1 VTRTAAPEKRAVR
14 NPTTRSALLF
24 AAPLLAAACKVGP
37 DFEPPKS
44 ELPDAFGPS
53 QAAPAAPI
61 SRVTTDPV
69 TTVRWWSLL
78 GEPALDALIERA
90 FEANPDVHLAQ
101 ARLREARAAR
111 GEAEAAL
118 LPEVDVSAAYRRSS
132 ATVVAPSRK
141 GELSATHDLYQA
153 GFDAAWEV
161 DVFGGA
167 RRGVEAADADLQAV
181 VEDERDLLVT
191 LAAEVTVDYCE
202 VVGARR
208 QAAIARDNLEAQTRT
223 ADLVRRRQ
231 LGGFVSSL
239 DVANAEAQMAIT
251 RSTLPG
257 FEIAARQ
264 SLVALTV
271 LLDRSPAELEQ
282 QLAAAAAIPGVPPVV
297 PMGLPSDL
305 VRRRPDVR
313 RAEAELHA
321 ATARIGVATSD
332 LYPKLSI
339 TGDLGVSADRVT
351 GLDRWSNRSWS
362 IGPTISWPVLDFGRV
377 RNAVHVEEARAEQS
391 QILFRQTVLV
401 ALQEVESALVAYVQ
415 EQERHSALSEAVAA
429 NRRAVSLATTL
440 YTQGQSGFLPVLDAQ
455 RSLFLAEDALVQS
468 DRNQA
473 TGLAALCKALGGG
486 WEEAL
491 PEPPPEPAASP
502 TPPTASA
509 P

>member
-1 VTRTAAPEKRAVR
+1 MKTSTRLILV
-14 NPTTRSALLF
+14 LG
-24 AAPLLAAACKVGP
+24 APLLAASCQVGP
-37 DFEPPKS
+37 DYEPQKS
-44 ELPDAFGPS
+44 GLPETFGSASAPS
-53 QAAPAAPI
+53 AEPI
-61 SRVTTDPV
+61 SRVTRDPV

-78 GEPALDALIERA
+78 GDPMLDALVERA
-90 FEANPDVHLAQ
+90 FDANLDVHLAQ

-111 GEAEAAL
+111 GLAEAAL
-118 LPEVDVSAAYRRSS
+118 APEVDASAAYRRTS

-141 GELSATHDLYQA
+141 GELAATHDLWQA
-153 GFDAAWEV
+153 GFDAAWEL
-161 DVFGGA
+161 DLFGGA
-167 RRGVEAADADLQAV
+167 RRGVEASEADLQAV

-202 VVGARR
+202 LVGARR
-208 QAAIARDNLEAQTRT
+208 QSAIARDNLEAQTRT

-231 LGGFVSSL
+231 RGGFVSSL

-264 SLVALTV
+264 SLLALTV
-271 LLDRSPAELEQ
+271 LLDRTPEELEQ
-282 QLAAAAAIPGVPPVV
+282 QLAAAAAIPAVPPVV
-297 PMGLPSDL
+297 PMGLPGDL

-332 LYPKLSI
+332 LYPKIAI

-362 IGPTISWPVLDFGRV
+362 IGPSLVWPVLDFGRV

-391 QILFRQTVLV
+391 QILFRRTVLI
-401 ALQEVESALVAYVQ
+401 ALQEVEAALVAYVQ
-415 EQERHSALSEAVAA
+415 EQERHMALAEAVAA
-429 NRRAVSLATTL
+429 NRRAVGLATTL

-468 DRNQA
+468 DKNQA

-486 WEEAL
+486 WEEAR
-491 PEPPPEPAASP
+491 PEPTPTSADRAADP
-502 TPPTASA
+502 SA

>member
-1 VTRTAAPEKRAVR
+1 MRPETRRI
-14 NPTTRSALLF
+14 ALLLG
-24 AAPLLAAACKVGP
+24 APLLAASCQVGP
-37 DFEPPKS
+37 DFEAPKS
-44 ELPDAFGPS
+44 ELPEAFGNEG
-53 QAAPAAPI
+53 AAPTEPI
-61 SRVTTDPV
+61 SRVTRDPV

-78 GEPALDALIERA
+78 RDPALDALVERA
-90 FEANPDVHLAQ
+90 FAANLDVHLAQ

-111 GEAEAAL
+111 GLAEAAL
-118 LPEVDVSAAYRRSS
+118 APEVDASAAYRRTS

-141 GELSATHDLYQA
+141 GELAATHDQWQA
-153 GFDAAWEV
+153 GFDAAWEI
-161 DVFGGA
+161 DLFGGA

-202 VVGARR
+202 LVGARR
-208 QAAIARDNLEAQTRT
+208 QAAIARDNL
-223 ADLVRRRQ
+223 
-231 LGGFVSSL
+231 
-239 DVANAEAQMAIT
+239 EAQMAIT

-271 LLDRSPAELEQ
+271 LLDRTPAELEQ
-282 QLAAAAAIPGVPPVV
+282 ELAAAAAIPGVPPVV

-321 ATARIGVATSD
+321 AVARIGVATSD
-332 LYPKLSI
+332 LYPKIAI
-339 TGDLGVSADRVT
+339 TGDIGVSADRVT

-362 IGPTISWPVLDFGRV
+362 IGPSLVWPVLDFGRV

-391 QILFRQTVLV
+391 QILFRKTVLI
-401 ALQEVESALVAYVQ
+401 ALQEVEAALVAYVQ
-415 EQERHSALSEAVAA
+415 EQERHLALAEAVAA
-429 NRRAVSLATTL
+429 NRRAVGLATTL

-491 PEPPPEPAASP
+491 PIPAETAEPAAS
-502 TPPTASA
+502 A